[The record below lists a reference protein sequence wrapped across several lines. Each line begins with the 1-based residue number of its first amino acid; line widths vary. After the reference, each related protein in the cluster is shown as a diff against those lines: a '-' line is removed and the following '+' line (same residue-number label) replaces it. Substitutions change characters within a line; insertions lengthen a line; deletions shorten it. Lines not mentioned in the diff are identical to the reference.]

1 MVFHTTKMQVPTGLN
16 VHKVPLPQHHISKSL
31 LWNSGEKKMEKENAE
46 THKKI
51 EEHKNEF
58 NSDENHSSDS
68 IDGSP
73 PNSASGVT
81 GILPNP
87 IERDDYDEDMSN
99 QEDRNVEVISNDDY
113 SFLIAQQSQAHW
125 E

>member
-58 NSDENHSSDS
+58 NSDENHSFLTVLMAVH
-68 IDGSP
+68 P
-73 PNSASGVT
+73 TQLVA
-81 GILPNP
+81 LPAYFQ
-87 IERDDYDEDMSN
+87 I
-99 QEDRNVEVISNDDY
+99 Q
-113 SFLIAQQSQAHW
+113 
-125 E
+125 